1 MRLQEIEARLAA
13 IKKEIE
19 ERGAE
24 LTAEQLAAFTKEV
37 DDLKTERAGL
47 LAAAEQR
54 SSLLASMAEGTSGG
68 AVVRSFPSPAAP
80 AGGEQRGEADPL
92 DSMEYRRAFMDYAL
106 RGTPIPAEFRANA
119 VSTTA
124 DNGAAIPTTTL
135 NKIIEKMEAVGMIL
149 PLVTRT
155 AYKGGVSI
163 PTSSEA
169 CCDVGCRG
177 RGERQAEEGHGKHYL
192 CLPQVAVR
200 RGRVAGSGRYGLVRV

>member
-24 LTAEQLAAFTKEV
+24 LTAEQLAALTKEV

-54 SSLLASMAEGTSGG
+54 SSLLASIAEGTSGG

-124 DNGAAIPTTTL
+124 DNGA
-135 NKIIEKMEAVGMIL
+135 
-149 PLVTRT
+149 
-155 AYKGGVSI
+155 VS
-163 PTSSEA
+163 
-169 CCDVGCRG
+169 
-177 RGERQAEEGHGKHYL
+177 
-192 CLPQVAVR
+192 
-200 RGRVAGSGRYGLVRV
+200 